1 MLNTNEQP
9 SRLDALSGSIM
20 DETAL
25 NDQVSMF
32 ILNCITK
39 NNFKSV

>member
-1 MLNTNEQP
+1 MMLNTNEQP

-25 NDQVSMF
+25 NDQVSKF
-32 ILNCITK
+32 ILNYVTINKT
-39 NNFKSV
+39 